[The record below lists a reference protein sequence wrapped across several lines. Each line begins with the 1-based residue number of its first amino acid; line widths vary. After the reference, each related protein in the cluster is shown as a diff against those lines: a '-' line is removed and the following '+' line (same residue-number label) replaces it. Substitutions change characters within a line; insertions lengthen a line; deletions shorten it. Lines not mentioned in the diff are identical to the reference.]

1 MRIEPSVP
9 KTSLTRLESDP
20 HPESEVFLRGVALL
34 GLLSLTHSFPENT
47 LLDGSSQPCA
57 DSRETTSGVPGVH
70 VYAFNAKKIPA
81 IRKSL
86 FVLDTL
92 EWEGGDPDA
101 MRAAAVEYS
110 RLLRLVR
117 GARTLGYATS
127 NGNGDWEITVPQTD
141 SVLVFG
147 EARMPGEPFYYSAKV
162 VGSTG
167 QEEVRVVLLMCNQQ
181 LL

>member
-1 MRIEPSVP
+1 
-9 KTSLTRLESDP
+9 
-20 HPESEVFLRGVALL
+20 VFLRGAALL
-34 GLLSLTHSFPENT
+34 GLLSLVHPLPEKT
-47 LLDGSSQPCA
+47 LLDGSAQPCA
-57 DSRETTSGVPGVH
+57 DVKETTSGVPGVH

-92 EWEGGDPDA
+92 EWESGDPVA
-101 MRAAAVEYS
+101 MRAAAREYD
-110 RLLRLVR
+110 RLLSLVR

-127 NGNGDWEITVPQTD
+127 NGNGDFEITVTQTD

-147 EARMPGEPFYYSAKV
+147 EAKWPGEPFYYSSKV
-162 VGSTG
+162 VGATG
-167 QEEVRVVLLMCNQQ
+167 QDEVRVVLLMCNEQ